1 MFIHA
6 FACYFG
12 LAVTRVIHKK
22 GTLHSPK
29 EGAIY
34 HSDLFSFAGEY
45 PYCNLSIRNYFHFIS
60 NMQFQLA
67 VMAADSHVTADRHPR
82 L

>member
-34 HSDLFSFAGEY
+34 HSDLFSFAGKY
-45 PYCNLSIRNYFHFIS
+45 IYCNFSIRNSFHFIS

-67 VMAADSHVTADRHPR
+67 VMAADSYVTADRHPR
-82 L
+82 P